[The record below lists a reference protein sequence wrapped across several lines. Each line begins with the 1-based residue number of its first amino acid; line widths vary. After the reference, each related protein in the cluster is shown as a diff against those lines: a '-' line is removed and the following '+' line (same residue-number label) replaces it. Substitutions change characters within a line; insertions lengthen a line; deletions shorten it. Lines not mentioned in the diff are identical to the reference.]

1 MFFPFN
7 HEDLYRIRFSN
18 AHFSKS
24 PFFSEK
30 GIRSN
35 IYRVYVL
42 QESFHILILYP
53 LIVTT
58 VQRGTVHQ
66 PHFTGKDIEFQT
78 DYLPKT
84 TQLII
89 TDSESET
96 LAPTLRS
103 FSKT

>member
-1 MFFPFN
+1 MLIFLNPHFFQRRELEVIFIEYMF
-7 HEDLYRIRFSN
+7 Y
-18 AHFSKS
+18 K
-24 PFFSEK
+24 
-30 GIRSN
+30 
-35 IYRVYVL
+35 
-42 QESFHILILYP
+42 SFHILILYP
-53 LIVTT
+53 SIVTT

-96 LAPTLRS
+96 LAPNSAFFL
-103 FSKT
+103 KT